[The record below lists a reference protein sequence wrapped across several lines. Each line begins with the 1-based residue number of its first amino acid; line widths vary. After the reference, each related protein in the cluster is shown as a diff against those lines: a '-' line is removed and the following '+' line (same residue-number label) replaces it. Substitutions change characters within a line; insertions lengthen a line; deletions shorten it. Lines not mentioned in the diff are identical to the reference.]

1 MDHIRGAPNHA
12 WTLGKIERWHQA
24 LKNGIL
30 LKSHYLPGTLEE
42 AFIDHYNHDRYQ
54 ESLGNL
60 TPADVYLGRAETIL
74 KRRKEIKQNTIR
86 QRRLLH
92 SQTAA

>member
-42 AFIDHYNHDRYQ
+42 CSKVYIGLYVSK
-54 ESLGNL
+54 ES
-60 TPADVYLGRAETIL
+60 
-74 KRRKEIKQNTIR
+74 
-86 QRRLLH
+86 
-92 SQTAA
+92 